1 MRMAFGGMLGPWALV
16 RADGGASMCY
26 CPDLSSNHAGFN
38 TFTGAAGHGLYH
50 YVREAGSYV
59 FPNQKQGYYTFG
71 CHFESGKEVYV
82 VRPWDGVGRKIV
94 LRQIGAEFELDFGRF
109 IELRLDPQK
118 RWFEADVQNPSDKD
132 VRARLTV
139 SGMWGVALSVQGK
152 TVSVEGG
159 VAEAQVSLPAR
170 QTVKVTGNVVR

>member
-1 MRMAFGGMLGPWALV
+1 M
-16 RADGGASMCY
+16 
-26 CPDLSSNHAGFN
+26 
-38 TFTGAAGHGLYH
+38 
-50 YVREAGSYV
+50 

-94 LRQIGAEFELDFGRF
+94 LRQIGAEFKLDFGRF

-132 VRARLTV
+132 VRARLSV
-139 SGMWGVALSVQGK
+139 SGMWGVALNVQGK
-152 TVSVEGG
+152 TVSAEGG